1 MKRCPTCN
9 RTFDEAWLAFC
20 TEDGTTLVE
29 TESPPPSNEPPPTVF
44 IPPAPSTNQPAPKP
58 FDLPGSYN
66 PPQPV
71 TPAWQPPP
79 PPPASYTKNAK
90 QGFAVTSLILGILSF
105 PGTCL
110 CYVGG
115 IPMSIAAVVFGSIS
129 LVQIKN
135 DPVNNTGKPLALTGV
150 ILGAAYL
157 LLCIVIALIYGVAI
171 FAGSL
176 GNT

>member
-9 RTFDEAWLAFC
+9 RTFDDEWLAFC

-29 TESPPPSNEPPPTVF
+29 TQSTQLPSEPPPTVW
-44 IPPAPSTNQPAPKP
+44 IPPAMDTNPLGSQKP

-79 PPPASYTKNAK
+79 PPPVAVSRGQK
-90 QGFAVTSLILGILSF
+90 QGLATASLVLGIFSVTIGWCCSIGLLSA
-105 PGTCL
+105 P
-110 CYVGG
+110 VGIVLG
-115 IPMSIAAVVFGSIS
+115 IVS

-135 DPVNNTGKPLALTGV
+135 DPVNNTGKPLSIIGIVLSSVYVVFWILLFMLYGFAL
-150 ILGAAYL
+150 
-157 LLCIVIALIYGVAI
+157 
-171 FAGSL
+171 FMGSL
-176 GNT
+176 NR

>member
-9 RTFDEAWLAFC
+9 RTFDDQWLSFC

-29 TESPPPSNEPPPTVF
+29 TQSAQLPSEPPPTVWV
-44 IPPAPSTNQPAPKP
+44 PPAMDTNPAGSQKP

-79 PPPASYTKNAK
+79 PPPVRMATGPK
-90 QGFAVTSLILGILSF
+90 QGLAIASLSLGIFSVTIGWCCSIGLLTA
-105 PGTCL
+105 P
-110 CYVGG
+110 VGIVLG
-115 IPMSIAAVVFGSIS
+115 IIS

-135 DPVNNTGKPLALTGV
+135 DPANNTGKPLSIVGV
-150 ILGAAYL
+150 VLGGVYVVFWILL
-157 LLCIVIALIYGVAI
+157 FVIYG
-171 FAGSL
+171 FALFMGSL
-176 GNT
+176 NH